1 MLKGFHDV
9 ILLPATTYICY
20 TDYENLPILQKKQNF
35 AGFTKSA
42 RPSPVLVDL
51 IKQAENCIF
60 CTICRAFLPNIES
73 LPNIV

>member
-1 MLKGFHDV
+1 MIVMKY
-9 ILLPATTYICY
+9 IYICRLHRLWKI
-20 TDYENLPILQKKQNF
+20 TDFTKKKQNF

-42 RPSPVLVDL
+42 RPSPILVDL